1 MLMRDQTRI
10 SGANDGMSEQ
20 GSSRKEYEEE
30 ISDLLE
36 KIKRLE
42 EEVKKLESQNR
53 AQSKEI
59 KRISS
64 ITWYQKLFGKK

>member
-1 MLMRDQTRI
+1 MRDQTRI

-42 EEVKKLESQNR
+42 KENRRLEE
-53 AQSKEI
+53 
-59 KRISS
+59 
-64 ITWYQKLFGKK
+64 